1 MLDKLEEI
9 NSRFEKLTD
18 ELGKPEVVRDQN
30 RYRKLTQEHS
40 GLQEIVESYQLYL
53 KIQQQLEG
61 NRELSEDKGEDP
73 EIRKMA
79 VQEIHE
85 LNIQIQK
92 IQKQIE
98 LLLLPK
104 DPDDSRNIII
114 EIRAGTGGDEAAL
127 FARDLFQMYA
137 HYSESQK
144 WRLKLMNESRNDLGG
159 FKEITFSIE
168 GKEVYSRLK
177 YEGGVHRVQRVPKTE
192 TQGRIHTSACT
203 VAVLP
208 KQEEIDSIDIN
219 PSDLRIDT
227 FRASGA
233 GGQHV
238 NKTDSA
244 IRITHLPT
252 GVVVECQDERSQHK
266 NKARAMSLL
275 SARLLDAEQ
284 TKQRTERAEQRKSL
298 VGSGDR
304 SERIRTYNFPE
315 RRVTDHRIGLTLY
328 KLDEIFQS
336 DFLATS
342 NLKDTSSELVKK
354 IIFARIDEILNLSFK
369 IIKVYENLDDI
380 NRLKVVL
387 IGDGSKI
394 LDSNSIHIKE
404 IVPLFE
410 EIDFFAALAII
421 KALLPSSN
429 SASGLKLYLTNLEK
443 LSSLYL
449 FKKDFE

>member
-18 ELGKPEVVRDQN
+18 ELGKPEVVKDQN

-192 TQGRIHTSACT
+192 TQGRIHTSAAT

-208 KQEEIDSIDIN
+208 EVEDVEVEIN
-219 PSDLRIDT
+219 PGDLRIDVY
-227 FRASGA
+227 RSSGP
-233 GGQHV
+233 GGQSV
-238 NKTDSA
+238 NTTDSA
-244 IRITHLPT
+244 VRVTHIPT
-252 GVVVECQDERSQHK
+252 GLVVICQNEKSQLK
-266 NKARAMSLL
+266 NKSQALKVLR
-275 SARLLDAEQ
+275 ARLYEKELEAQQSETAE
-284 TKQRTERAEQRKSL
+284 KRRGM

-304 SERIRTYNFPE
+304 SERIRTYNFPQG
-315 RRVTDHRIGLTLY
+315 RLTDHRINLTLY
-328 KLDEIFQS
+328 KLED
-336 DFLATS
+336 
-342 NLKDTSSELVKK
+342 
-354 IIFARIDEILNLSFK
+354 ILL
-369 IIKVYENLDDI
+369 
-380 NRLKVVL
+380 
-387 IGDGSKI
+387 G
-394 LDSNSIHIKE
+394 
-404 IVPLFE
+404 
-410 EIDFFAALAII
+410 
-421 KALLPSSN
+421 
-429 SASGLKLYLTNLEK
+429 NLEQVIDPL
-443 LSSLYL
+443 LSHYQAELLKAS
-449 FKKDFE
+449 